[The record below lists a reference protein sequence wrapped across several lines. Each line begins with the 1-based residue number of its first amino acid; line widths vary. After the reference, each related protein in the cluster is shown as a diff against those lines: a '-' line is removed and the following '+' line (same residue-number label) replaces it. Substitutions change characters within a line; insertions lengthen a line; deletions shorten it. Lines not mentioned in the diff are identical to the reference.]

1 MSRHELKL
9 MAKQDLKG
17 NWTKPV
23 ILSTLFIIL
32 TLLIEASS
40 TLIDPMIKNNIIG
53 STVYTIFSISL
64 SAALSLGFYKF
75 FFNIAKKEEYKLLD
89 LFSCF
94 KCIFKATIL
103 VIIIAIISALGL
115 LLFVIPGIYFAL
127 GTSQSLLILA
137 EDNSKTIFQCLSE
150 SLDLMKS
157 HKIEYIILQLS
168 YLGWI
173 LLGGLF
179 FGIGL
184 LLVTPYITLVDTY
197 FYLYLKDSLY
207 KQDNSSDKI

>member
-1 MSRHELKL
+1 MS
-9 MAKQDLKG
+9 
-17 NWTKPV
+17 
-23 ILSTLFIIL
+23 LSSL
-32 TLLIEASS
+32 TL
-40 TLIDPMIKNNIIG
+40 
-53 STVYTIFSISL
+53 SISK
-64 SAALSLGFYKF
+64 SIY
-75 FFNIAKKEEYKLLD
+75 
-89 LFSCF
+89 
-94 KCIFKATIL
+94 
-103 VIIIAIISALGL
+103 
-115 LLFVIPGIYFAL
+115 FVIPGIYFAL

-173 LLGGLF
+173 LLGVLF

-184 LLVTPYITLVDTY
+184 LWVTPYITLVDTY